1 MLTLFINT
9 TEITNKIYIA
19 INAYLTWLGS
29 LYIYLL
35 TNITSLY
42 TILVANNNYF
52 LFSLLF
58 MEQQGCIPD

>member
-29 LYIYLL
+29 LYIY
-35 TNITSLY
+35 
-42 TILVANNNYF
+42 
-52 LFSLLF
+52 
-58 MEQQGCIPD
+58 